1 MAIVNEMK
9 WSSCSFHARYLAVN
23 LAAFN
28 NLLQMFTSSMSLN
41 GAKLPLLVPPNSS
54 SNLTLNSPHGSNQSS
69 NLQEQQQQQQQ
80 QQQQSHPLN
89 SPRTPLSS
97 GSTSAAYNNESA
109 LFMCGSGAYNNL
121 VPNPNNLGVHHH
133 SQNGNGTG
141 HLATPNNSHYPPT
154 IPSLYGNSASALPTS
169 GAGRW
174 RNMTMARWFPR
185 FDSDTHHNL
194 QNLVALSQ
202 MNNGGKRSVSDS
214 VENSRHLSSL
224 VSCFSFALVS
234 FSASCR
240 QAYGRLVQT
249 KDC

>member
-1 MAIVNEMK
+1 MAIVNETK
-9 WSSCSFHARYLAVN
+9 WSLCCFHARCLAVN

-54 SNLTLNSPHGSNQSS
+54 SNLTLNTPHGSNQSS
-69 NLQEQQQQQQQ
+69 NIQE
-80 QQQQSHPLN
+80 QQQSHPLN

-97 GSTSAAYNNESA
+97 GSTPAAYNNESA
-109 LFMCGSGAYNNL
+109 LFMCGSGTYNNL

-141 HLATPNNSHYPPT
+141 HLATPNNSHYPST

-174 RNMTMARWFPR
+174 RKMITARWFAR

-202 MNNGGKRSVSDS
+202 MNNGGRRNVSNDA
-214 VENSRHLSSL
+214 ENSQHMSSL
-224 VSCFSFALVS
+224 VSCFPFAIVS
-234 FSASCR
+234 FSTSCR
-240 QAYGRLVQT
+240 QAYRR
-249 KDC
+249 